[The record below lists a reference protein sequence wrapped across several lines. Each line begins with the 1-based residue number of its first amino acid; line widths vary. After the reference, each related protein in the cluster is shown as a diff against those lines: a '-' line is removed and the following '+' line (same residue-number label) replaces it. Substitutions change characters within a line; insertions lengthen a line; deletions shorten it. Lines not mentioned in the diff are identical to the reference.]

1 MGWGSLLKATFRYGG
16 RAVKATASSVG
27 GAVIHPQRTI
37 RGLGTATKTAAVGG
51 AAAYVGWE
59 KLTTDKSVARIVGD
73 AVVGPETIDN
83 VSDKVD
89 GVANTV
95 TELKESV
102 GGAVDTMNN
111 AMTSVDSKWSGMS
124 NFLRGIFSGN
134 GGDMF
139 GNFFSNLGKGNVSG
153 LSLAGLVLS
162 ALLVFGRFG
171 WLGKIAGAVLGM
183 MMIGNNAN
191 MSQVLGGGQ
200 QKPLAQDTPQ
210 RELPK
215 PQAQVSSCQ
224 QNTCVNFLMRELGFS
239 LLAAWRQCSVIPAK
253 HIGITLPR
261 IAEGEEASFVL
272 VREGDKAA
280 VIEKTVFMGTEYPFA
295 EN

>member
-1 MGWGSLLKATFRYGG
+1 MSWSSLLKATFKYGG
-16 RAVKATASSVG
+16 RAAKATASSVG
-27 GAVIHPQRTI
+27 SAVIHPQRTI
-37 RGLGTATKTAAVGG
+37 KGLGTATKTAAVGG

-59 KLTTDKSVARIVGD
+59 KLTTDKSVA
-73 AVVGPETIDN
+73 
-83 VSDKVD
+83 
-89 GVANTV
+89 
-95 TELKESV
+95 
-102 GGAVDTMNN
+102 MNN

-124 NFLRGIFSGN
+124 NFLRGVFSGN

-139 GNFFSNLGKGNVSG
+139 SNFFSNLGKGNVSG

-215 PQAQVSSCQ
+215 PQAQVVQ
-224 QNTCVNFLMRELGFS
+224 VDEPPREQIHRG
-239 LLAAWRQCSVIPAK
+239 R
-253 HIGITLPR
+253 
-261 IAEGEEASFVL
+261 
-272 VREGDKAA
+272 
-280 VIEKTVFMGTEYPFA
+280 
-295 EN
+295 